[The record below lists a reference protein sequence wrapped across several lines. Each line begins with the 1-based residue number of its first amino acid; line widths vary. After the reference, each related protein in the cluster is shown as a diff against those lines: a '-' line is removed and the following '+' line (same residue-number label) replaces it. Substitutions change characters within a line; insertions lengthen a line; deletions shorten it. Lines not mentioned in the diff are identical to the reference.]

1 MSCGA
6 TEHTSHSSVARSLS
20 VPATM
25 DRGLPAS
32 KFPPV
37 LVMYHPSMEALA
49 KSLVERVNETNQVTE
64 DGEVT
69 GISLSIMYMY
79 NVDLVHH

>member
-1 MSCGA
+1 MSSEA
-6 TEHTSHSSVARSLS
+6 PSQPAARRSVS

-25 DRGLPAS
+25 DRGMPAS

-49 KSLVERVNETNQVTE
+49 KSLVERVNEENQLSE
-64 DGEVT
+64 DG
-69 GISLSIMYMY
+69 
-79 NVDLVHH
+79 NVS

>member
-1 MSCGA
+1 MATVEWSIVTRKRRKYKVQTMSA
-6 TEHTSHSSVARSLS
+6 EAPPPARRSLS

-37 LVMYHPSMEALA
+37 LVMYHPSMVTLA
-49 KSLVERVNETNQVTE
+49 KSLVERVNEENQLTD
-64 DGEVT
+64 DG
-69 GISLSIMYMY
+69 
-79 NVDLVHH
+79 NVNYL